1 MKEIAVKCQDVDLLK
16 ERQDNFKNYENFE
29 NKNFKTERGKL
40 VTQDKELKCP
50 RNRKKIGKIRK
61 ELHDFQVV
69 LKERQNDAILEGC
82 GYGGVLSREIILTNL
97 PLQKISVPAG
107 PYCHTGPPGFP
118 LLRESHKKSHLF
130 GVLMK
135 QKK

>member
-82 GYGGVLSREIILTNL
+82 GYGGV
-97 PLQKISVPAG
+97 
-107 PYCHTGPPGFP
+107 
-118 LLRESHKKSHLF
+118 
-130 GVLMK
+130 
-135 QKK
+135 